1 MMIMILIMSI
11 ITTLSIMTRSI
22 SSNTSNDPISNNMYI
37 VSIYIIHIWLG
48 ISKMLYSYNNNIT
61 IYQILYIYMYELVL
75 PILIVYNTII
85 NIGIIVNIIINVI
98 IYYHISIIIIYVIIN
113 YILMR
118 INASSCKPTVLIF
131 SIYFNNI
138 YNISISIIPNLI
150 LLFIF
155 NSIISISIILTI
167 SNISLII
174 AYSISFSIYM
184 KYYIVIGEAQ
194 NNISITIYNNI
205 SKGIFTY
212 SPSEITTNILSI
224 RLGYRFINTNKMNK
238 ITPATNSTLII
249 RYIIYSISKLNI
261 RYIIILICMKIRY
274 RIIINSK
281 MISHPVSNIWLH
293 VDYKIA
299 INSMI
304 V

>member
-22 SSNTSNDPISNNMYI
+22 S
-37 VSIYIIHIWLG
+37 III
-48 ISKMLYSYNNNIT
+48 MLYRF
-61 IYQILYIYMYELVL
+61 V
-75 PILIVYNTII
+75 IVY
-85 NIGIIVNIIINVI
+85 
-98 IYYHISIIIIYVIIN
+98 YHSYISIIIIYVIIN

-174 AYSISFSIYM
+174 AYSISLVYM

-281 MISHPVSNIWLH
+281 MIGQPDYLIYYLIIHYIYIICDKSHVMELC
-293 VDYKIA
+293 V
-299 INSMI
+299 

>member
-1 MMIMILIMSI
+1 MLTTKIKVYNVIKLMVNNVHLYSMMIMILIMSI

-22 SSNTSNDPISNNMYI
+22 SK
-37 VSIYIIHIWLG
+37 WLG
-48 ISKMLYSYNNNIT
+48 ISIMLYRF
-61 IYQILYIYMYELVL
+61 V
-75 PILIVYNTII
+75 IVY
-85 NIGIIVNIIINVI
+85 
-98 IYYHISIIIIYVIIN
+98 YHSYISIIIIYVIIN

-249 RYIIYSISKLNI
+249 RYIIYSISKLYI
-261 RYIIILICMKIRY
+261 RYIIILICMKLGY
-274 RIIINSK
+274 RIISNSE
-281 MISHPVSNIWLH
+281 MI
-293 VDYKIA
+293 KISF
-299 INSMI
+299 ICTT
-304 V
+304 

>member
-1 MMIMILIMSI
+1 MILIMSI

-85 NIGIIVNIIINVI
+85 NIEIIGNIIINVI
-98 IYYHISIIIIYVIIN
+98 IYYHSNISIIIIYVIIN

-205 SKGIFTY
+205 S
-212 SPSEITTNILSI
+212 NIGQI
-224 RLGYRFINTNKMNK
+224 
-238 ITPATNSTLII
+238 
-249 RYIIYSISKLNI
+249 
-261 RYIIILICMKIRY
+261 
-274 RIIINSK
+274 
-281 MISHPVSNIWLH
+281 
-293 VDYKIA
+293 
-299 INSMI
+299 
-304 V
+304 

>member
-281 MISHPVSNIWLH
+281 MI
-293 VDYKIA
+293 KISF
-299 INSMI
+299 ICTT
-304 V
+304 